1 MDAVEPHWAD
11 VLGGVAWLIVV
22 LEIDFFF
29 FVGVVRALEA
39 LEAAL
44 S

>member
-11 VLGGVAWLIVV
+11 VLGGLCWLIVV
-22 LEIDFFF
+22 LEVDFFIF
-29 FVGVVRALEA
+29 EGIVRGAEA
-39 LEAAL
+39 LL

>member
-11 VLGGVAWLIVV
+11 VLGGLAWLIVV

-29 FVGVVRALEA
+29 WLGVVRG